1 MQQEG
6 RGDVICQNPG
16 YATGSAE
23 ASDHLR
29 NTLAPYFD
37 QAPLEIVQIQE
48 TFPGLR
54 HSYYLRRSSGIY
66 SEIILPLSL
75 PLSSYVLLLEFY
87 FPAVRFHRSYE
98 GQTFLKTS
106 G

>member
-16 YATGSAE
+16 YATGSTE

-29 NTLAPYFD
+29 NTFAPYFD

-54 HSYYLRRSSGIY
+54 HSYYLRRSSGIFRDY
-66 SEIILPLSL
+66 SL
-75 PLSSYVLLLEFY
+75 PLTYTFLRRSTFRVLLSRGTFSD
-87 FPAVRFHRSYE
+87 RSYE
-98 GQTFLKTS
+98 GQTLLKTS